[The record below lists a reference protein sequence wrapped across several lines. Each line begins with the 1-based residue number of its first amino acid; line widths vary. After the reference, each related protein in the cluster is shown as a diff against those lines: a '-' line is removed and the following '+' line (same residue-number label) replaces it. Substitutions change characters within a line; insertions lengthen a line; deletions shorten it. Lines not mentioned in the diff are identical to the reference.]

1 MAIIASYNK
10 ELGIP
15 SALSHAAI
23 ASICLVGFLASVLVA
38 GVFQN
43 ALVMPAVMAL
53 IVVAFF
59 IITVPKVWLS
69 FFILILPYFLTDS
82 GVGISPA
89 ELAVGGFLQLSIVLW
104 LVFQLA
110 VDYRRIVRSW
120 PDLLLLLFIPLSLL
134 NLPVALANDVNIVSW
149 MSEWSLFLLLLY
161 YFPLREYFGTSERD
175 RVLFFSLAAFST
187 VLQSLYS
194 LYIYKQKISAN
205 LMYAYQIEASRSVL
219 LGPMFFLAIV
229 FCLLGIFY
237 SKQWKT
243 RLVLFATTMVNVLAL
258 FFTFTRTLWLMLAVC
273 FVLMLFFL
281 TFRQKI
287 SFSIGVLATCIVT
300 ATVSFTV
307 NPKLTTLAYKL
318 IERRLTT
325 SSKLTGGDYSFET
338 RLVEAN
344 SAMRRIKETPIG
356 GQGIRTVIVSWHPV
370 NQFTSMT
377 TFIHIGYLGLVM
389 KLGLPLTILFLS
401 IVVGFSYCSIRD
413 TIVYRSIIH
422 NSSTLRVMSAGVAV
436 ITPALYVIIFMSG
449 FFDQRYGVVMSAFLF
464 ACTSI
469 VRSNINT
476 DLNRRHTVLS

>member
-1 MAIIASYNK
+1 MAFLASVNK

-15 SALSHAAI
+15 SAVSNAAI
-23 ASICLVGFLASVLVA
+23 GTICLVGFLASVLVA
-38 GVFQN
+38 SLLQN
-43 ALVMPAVMAL
+43 ALVIPALMAV
-53 IVVAFF
+53 IVASGFVV
-59 IITVPKVWLS
+59 TKPKVWLS

-89 ELAVGGFLQLSIVLW
+89 ELAVGGFLQISVVLW

-110 VDYRRIVRSW
+110 VDYTRIIRSW
-120 PDLLLLLFIPLSLL
+120 PDLLLLLFIPVSLL
-134 NLPVALANDVNIVSW
+134 NLPVALANDVDIVSW

-161 YFPLREYFGTSERD
+161 YFPLREYFGTNERD
-175 RVLFFSLAAFST
+175 RTLFFSLAAFST
-187 VLQSLYS
+187 VLQSIYS
-194 LYIYKQKISAN
+194 LYIYKQKVSTN

-229 FCLLGIFY
+229 FCLLGLFY
-237 SKQWKT
+237 SQQWKT
-243 RLVLFATTMVNVLAL
+243 RLVLFATTMINVLAL

-273 FVLMLFFL
+273 FIGILFFL
-281 TFRQKI
+281 SFRQKVA
-287 SFSIGVLATCIVT
+287 FSLGVVGTVLVT
-300 ATVSFTV
+300 ATIAFTV

-325 SSKLTGGDYSFET
+325 SSKITGGDYSFET

-389 KLGLPLTILFLS
+389 KLGFPLTILFLS

-413 TIVYRSIIH
+413 TLLYGSFLQK
-422 NSSTLRVMSAGVAV
+422 SPTLRVMSAGVAV

-449 FFDQRYGVVMSAFLF
+449 YFDQRYGVVMSAFLF
-464 ACTSI
+464 ACTAI
-469 VRSNINT
+469 VRANINA
-476 DLNRRHTVLS
+476 DHHRSHVMMS